1 MTTKR
6 ERPWWAKNTETFEM
20 ADSSPWSDITGE
32 DRTKEIADTVTKA
45 EREGA
50 TSGKFSSN
58 QYARMMAGG
67 GESDQ
72 AIRLQTTK
80 IFKTPVT
87 AIQWNYTGD

>member
-1 MTTKR
+1 
-6 ERPWWAKNTETFEM
+6 
-20 ADSSPWSDITGE
+20 
-32 DRTKEIADTVTKA
+32 
-45 EREGA
+45 
-50 TSGKFSSN
+50 
-58 QYARMMAGG
+58 MAGG